1 MNRNTGSRIRVA
13 YGREIIAEASLTQNA
28 ALANVGKA
36 IGSLLATDV
45 MSSESVLVTPDG
57 KSQLHL
63 LQSYFYQFVS
73 YVV

>member
-13 YGREIIAEASLTQNA
+13 YGRAIIAEASLTQNA
-28 ALANVGKA
+28 ALTNVEKA
-36 IGSLLATDV
+36 IGSLHTTDV

-73 YVV
+73 CGV